1 MPVKPSR
8 PVFIAAAALTVVL
21 AAVAAVVL
29 YGMQPSTV
37 HEQAG
42 PPPALAPFTLGA
54 KPAPVPQVAIG
65 DASGARLSLASF
77 KGKYVLLNLWA
88 TWCAPCVKELPA
100 LAKLKAAAQNNRFS
114 VVAVDVGRNSGAD
127 ARSFLDKH
135 DAKALDTYVDSN
147 IALLRA
153 FNAFGLPLTVLI
165 DPQGREIGRAV
176 GPAAW
181 DNADAIAYFKGL
193 ASTKPA
199 S

>member
-8 PVFIAAAALTVVL
+8 LVLIAAAALAVVVAG
-21 AAVAAVVL
+21 AAFVL
-29 YGMQPSTV
+29 YGMQPGAV

-42 PPPALAPFTLGA
+42 PPPALAPFALAA

-100 LAKLKAAAQNNRFS
+100 LAKLKAAASSGTFT
-114 VVAVDVGRNSGAD
+114 VVAVDVGRNTAGEARTFLDAHD
-127 ARSFLDKH
+127 AR
-135 DAKALDTYVDSN
+135 ALDTYVDSN

-176 GPAAW
+176 GPAQW
-181 DNADAIAYFKGL
+181 DNTDAIAYFKSL
-193 ASTKPA
+193 SAAKPA